1 MAAINRT
8 EYAVLGLLAMG
19 ARTGYDIKKMVEET
33 IGHFWNESFGHIYPV
48 LKRLHERG
56 WVSKTTEVVQGR
68 NRNVYA
74 LTAEGEA
81 ALQAW
86 FKEPVAPTPL
96 RNELLLKL
104 FFGRFA
110 QPEDLIAQIQAHR
123 QRQQAGWVQL
133 QQILDQLPAE
143 AELSPHLLYWRLT
156 LRMGVHV
163 TQALMQWGDEAL
175 ALLGPLTSDTQT
187 DEEE

>member
-1 MAAINRT
+1 MAKVNRT
-8 EYAVLGLLAMG
+8 EYAVMGLLAMG

-33 IGHFWNESFGHIYPV
+33 ISHFWNESFGHIYPV

-56 WVSKTTEVVQGR
+56 WVTKTAEVEQGR

-74 LTAEGEA
+74 LTESGQA

-110 QPEDLIAQIQAHR
+110 AAGDLRAQVLAHR
-123 QRQQAGWVQL
+123 ARQQQGQAMIASIL
-133 QQILDQLPAE
+133 QQLPDEPE
-143 AELSPHLLYWRLT
+143 AAPHLTYWRLT
-156 LRMGVHV
+156 LSMGAHV
-163 TQALMQWGDEAL
+163 TQALLDWSDEASI
-175 ALLGPLTSDTQT
+175 LLDAMPSSDAS
-187 DEEE
+187 

>member
-1 MAAINRT
+1 MAAVNRT

-33 IGHFWNESFGHIYPV
+33 IAHFWNESFGHIYPV

-86 FKEPVAPTPL
+86 FKEPIAPTPL

-104 FFGRFA
+104 FFGRFGE
-110 QPEDLIAQIQAHR
+110 PEDLIAQIQAHR
-123 QRQQAGWVQL
+123 QRQQAGYAQL
-133 QQILDQLPAE
+133 QQILQQLPPE
-143 AELSPHLLYWRLT
+143 AELAPHLLYWHLT
-156 LRMGVHV
+156 LSMGIHV
-163 TQALMQWGDEAL
+163 TQALMRWGDEAL
-175 ALLGPLTSDTQT
+175 GLLRHTPLNTQA